1 MIATTLTKILIIRND
16 KLGDFT
22 LSLPCFALLKQCL
35 PSVELHALVPDYTR
49 PIAEACPYIDHIITD
64 PGSAASGHE
73 TRTLRETLR
82 QQQYSAALTLYSTTR
97 IGFLLARCHI
107 PIRIAPAT
115 KLAQIFYNHRVR
127 QRRSQSRKP
136 EYQYNLDLARALLT
150 LVGTNCDV
158 EPTPPYLY
166 FDPGESEQLK
176 QRFCQEHHIAH
187 GVRLVFVHPGSGG
200 SANNLKPGQY
210 AELARGLA
218 RDKQNFIV
226 LSAGPGE
233 YDMARALSTELSGI
247 GHCVYES
254 TEGLTQFARH
264 IHFADV
270 FISGSTGPL
279 HLAGAL
285 DRPTVGFYTNR
296 QSATSLRWQT
306 LSRADRRLAFSPPDS
321 AAPEDMSTVKINVAL
336 AEIQAMLSRLY
347 PLTTSANP

>member
-1 MIATTLTKILIIRND
+1 MVSTTLTKILIIRND

-49 PIAEACPYIDHIITD
+49 PVAEACPYIDHIITD
-64 PGSAASGHE
+64 PGNAAPKHE
-73 TRTLRETLR
+73 SKTLRETIR

-97 IGFLLARCHI
+97 VGFLLARSHI

-115 KLAQIFYNHRVR
+115 KLAQIFYNHRIR

-136 EYQYNLDLARALLT
+136 EYEYNLDLARALLT
-150 LVGTNCDV
+150 LAGTSCDA
-158 EPTPPYLY
+158 EPAPPYLH
-166 FDPGESEQLK
+166 FKPGEGERLR
-176 QRFCQEHHIAH
+176 QRFCQAHHIGH
-187 GVRLVFVHPGSGG
+187 DMRLVFVHPGSGG

-210 AELARGLA
+210 AQLARGLA
-218 RDKQNFIV
+218 RDKNNFIV

-233 YDMARALSTELSGI
+233 YAMARALSTELSGI

-254 TEGLTQFARH
+254 REGLAQFAQH

-279 HLAGAL
+279 HIAGAL

-306 LSRADRRLAFSPPDS
+306 LSRADRRLAFSPP
-321 AAPEDMSTVKINVAL
+321 AAAQPEDMSTVDINSAI
-336 AEIQAMLSRLY
+336 AEIQAMLTRLY
-347 PLTTSANP
+347 PLTASPNP